1 MPKGKPYVIYID
13 GASKG
18 NPGPAGAAFVAFDPS
33 GKLIHQEKYH
43 LSRATNNYAE
53 YAALIKALLWARPFE
68 DIEIRSDSEL
78 LVQQMNGRY
87 RVRDAV
93 LAKMRDTALF
103 LLAGK
108 RWRIV
113 HVPREENRLAD
124 RLAKEAAE
132 EEPGEEIP

>member
-1 MPKGKPYVIYID
+1 MPGRGPFVIYID

-18 NPGPAGAAFVAFDPS
+18 NPGPAGAAFVVVDAE
-33 GKLIHQEKYH
+33 GRVIHQEKFH

-53 YAALIKALLWARPFE
+53 YAALIRALLWARPLE
-68 DIEIRSDSEL
+68 EVEIRSDSEL

-87 RVRDAV
+87 RVRDAT

-108 RWRIV
+108 RWKIT
-113 HVPREENRLAD
+113 HIPREENRLAD
-124 RLAKEAAE
+124 KLAKEASE
-132 EEPGEEIP
+132 EDALEP

>member
-1 MPKGKPYVIYID
+1 MPERKPYVIYID

-18 NPGPAGAAFVAFDPS
+18 NPGPAGAAFVVFDPS
-33 GKLIHQEKYH
+33 GKVVHQEKFH

-53 YAALIKALLWARPFE
+53 YAALLKALLWARHLE
-68 DIEIRSDSEL
+68 ELEIRSDSQL
-78 LVQQMNGRY
+78 LVEQMNGRY
-87 RVRDAV
+87 RVRDAT

-103 LLAGK
+103 LLGKK

-113 HVPREENRLAD
+113 HVPREENKLAD

-132 EEPGEEIP
+132 ETPDEDSL